1 MERSRASP
9 SARQE
14 SLNGRANRNQSWF
27 VNRYVLL
34 AVIQTGISVVKLI
47 KAIWE
52 LFRDS

>member
-14 SLNGRANRNQSWF
+14 SLNGRTRENRSWF

-34 AVIQTGISVVKLI
+34 AAIKAGITVVKLI
-47 KAIWE
+47 KVIWE
-52 LFRDS
+52 LFNDS